1 MFSILFQ
8 SAKAAETLKIDNL
21 VLNVGWWPFLF
32 ALIKYLFIF
41 MTILFL
47 VAIILIVIRIQGSF
61 KIRIREAVEEAME
74 AGRLPKTKFQKEW
87 EMIIVKLESATPEDY
102 KKAVVLAGELFNRVL
117 KAANFSGSNMKERLR
132 KIPDSQ
138 LEYKEDIIWSHEL
151 KEKILKDENFQ
162 VDREEAE
169 RAVYILE
176 RALKEMSVI

>member
-1 MFSILFQ
+1 MFNILVQ
-8 SAKAAETLKIDNL
+8 SAHAAETLEINGI
-21 VLNVGWWPFLF
+21 VLNVSWWPYLF

-61 KIRIREAVEEAME
+61 KVRIREAVEEAME

-87 EMIIVKLESATPEDY
+87 EMIIFKLDSASPEDY
-102 KKAVVLAGELFNRVL
+102 KKAVVLADELFNSVL

-138 LEYKEDIIWSHEL
+138 LEYKEDIVWSHEL
-151 KEKILKDENFQ
+151 KEKILTDENFQ
-162 VDREEAE
+162 VDQEEAE
-169 RAVYILE
+169 RAVYILQ
-176 RALKEMSVI
+176 RALKEMNVI

>member
-1 MFSILFQ
+1 MFDILAQ
-8 SAKAAETLKIDNL
+8 SAEAAETLEINGL
-21 VLNVGWWPFLF
+21 VLNVNWWPFLF
-32 ALIKYLFIF
+32 ALMKYLLIF

-47 VAIILIVIRIQGSF
+47 AAIILIVIRIQGSF

-87 EMIIVKLESATPEDY
+87 EMIMSKLESASPEDY
-102 KKAVVLAGELFNRVL
+102 KKAVVLAEELFNGVL
-117 KAANFSGSNMKERLR
+117 KAANFSGSNMRERLR

-151 KEKILKDENFQ
+151 KEKILADESFQ

-169 RAVYILE
+169 RAVYIFQ
-176 RALKEMSVI
+176 RALKEMNVI

>member
-1 MFSILFQ
+1 MFDALIQ
-8 SAKAAETLKIDNL
+8 SVKAAETLEISGL
-21 VLNVGWWPFLF
+21 VLNIDWWPFLF
-32 ALIKYLFIF
+32 AMIKYLFIF
-41 MTILFL
+41 MTILFF

-87 EMIIVKLESATPEDY
+87 EMIMVKLKSASPEDY
-102 KKAVVLAGELFNRVL
+102 KKAVVLAVELFNRVL
-117 KAANFSGSNMKERLR
+117 KAANFSGSNMKERLK

-138 LEYKEDIIWSHEL
+138 LEYKEDIVWSHDL
-151 KEKILKDENFQ
+151 KEKILKDESFQ

-169 RAVYILE
+169 RAIYILQ